1 MLPPWIFSVTVRYG
15 AAIAL
20 GAACA
25 WWVQGLRWEVDVA
38 QYRQAQAVADVT
50 AELNRQRTERV
61 MQYAREE
68 AERLAADA
76 AGAVRSRDRLQQQLN
91 EYVNA
96 ATGGSPTT
104 CPAAGVLAE
113 LFRRADEAAGRMA
126 EYADRAAV
134 AGRACE
140 RLGAP

>member
-1 MLPPWIFSVTVRYG
+1 MLLPSIPTALVKYG
-15 AAIAL
+15 AAVAV

-25 WWVQGLRWEVDVA
+25 WWVQGLRWEVDVV

-50 AELNRQRTERV
+50 AALNVQRVERV
-61 MQYAREE
+61 AQYARDE
-68 AERLAADA
+68 AGRVAADA
-76 AGAVRSRDRLQQQLN
+76 AGAVRSRDRLQQQLDK
-91 EYVNA
+91 YLAA

-113 LFRRADEAAGRMA
+113 LFRRADETAGRMA

-140 RLGAP
+140 RLSP